1 MLGHLKPRAC
11 QLSSISKNHY
21 QHLYCSLCFSLR
33 QQFGLSSSILINHEL
48 TLSLAAIS
56 ATQNLTLQQ
65 CACPAKLF
73 CGEKTIVCDP
83 VVDKAARLCV
93 LLIWLKLV
101 DSQID
106 NPALYKKGLQVL
118 LNNSVQEI
126 LKELSID
133 TQQFITEYLVLIQ
146 ENNDFLT
153 TAKMSGLLAKKVFA
167 ELSDDY
173 SISEITLLLG
183 ELITVADALLDLNSD
198 LKQQQY
204 NPIIVASEQNQMQL
218 KQEYLLLL
226 NNYLA
231 LAEQIKEKLL
241 NDAINPLFKEL
252 LTQSLKNLTA
262 RIYRV
267 NNALFADNTNNAQQ
281 RRRNRTNQTDSN
293 SWCCLDCCDCCQCCG
308 ECGSNA
314 EGASGCCDCCACDC
328 SC

>member
-11 QLSSISKNHY
+11 QLSSVSKKHY

-33 QQFGLSSSILINHEL
+33 QQFGLSASILINHEL

-65 CACPAKLF
+65 CACPAKLY
-73 CGEKTIVCDP
+73 CAEKTIVCDS
-83 VVDKAARLCV
+83 VIDKAARLCV
-93 LLIWLKLV
+93 LLVWLKLV

-118 LNNSVQEI
+118 LNNTVQGI
-126 LKELSID
+126 LKELSAD
-133 TQQFITEYLVLIQ
+133 TQQFIAEYLVLVQ
-146 ENNDFLT
+146 ENNDFVT

-167 ELSDDY
+167 ELSDDD

-183 ELITVADALLDLNSD
+183 ELITVADALLDLNAD
-198 LKQQQY
+198 LEQQQY
-204 NPIIVASEQNQMQL
+204 NPIIEASQNNHTQL

-231 LAEQIKEKLL
+231 LAEEIKEKLN
-241 NDAINPLFKEL
+241 NDINLLFKEL
-252 LTQSLKNLTA
+252 LTQSLRNLTA

-267 NNALFADNTNNAQQ
+267 NNVLFADNTNEQQ
-281 RRRNRTNQTDSN
+281 RRRNRADNSN
-293 SWCCLDCCDCCQCCG
+293 SDGCYLDCCDCCECCG